1 MKRLFAIGLSLLM
14 LVGFSAD
21 AIAMSDG
28 DKSAYLEWI
37 KNLGAFNG
45 ALAIAPNGCWRARH
59 ASDLY
64 SVKKKVLKACK
75 RECKSNNCEVV
86 DVNGTS
92 TFINEGKGS
101 SSSSSVRTSTNY
113 SPNYYNFFG
122 ALSPVR
128 GTKTNTIKPDFI
140 WNCSLEQTAN
150 VVAKPPYQKEV
161 QEFDEDLPESIKSL
175 YTMST
180 YENNTGIKWRLT
192 FHDPKIG
199 FEIVVDVGVRGDK
212 FRDIKLSYDLSDQD
226 KKTLDN
232 ALQMYR
238 AMYAPYIGQQFK
250 QDLVFQPNKINLVRM
265 LRGAFGTGV
274 DTSTIM
280 TGDNASLKYVVLG
293 ETSIDHSRF
302 VVLGTDLK
310 FSFSNVDI
318 FGVNTDL
325 VGSVKGFQLIDL
337 VSGLP
342 TNRLDELNV
351 TLKVKEKK
359 FEGKFE
365 TVEKRLC
372 KKEVISSDTS
382 SSNSDA
388 ALELEYWNVVKN
400 SNDVDLLQAYLD
412 EYPNGKFA
420 PLVKIKIKKL
430 KSSSGDN

>member
-1 MKRLFAIGLSLLM
+1 VVKCRGMKRLFAIGLSLLM

-21 AIAMSDG
+21 AVAMSDRE
-28 DKSAYLEWI
+28 KNAYLEWI
-37 KNLGAFNG
+37 KDLGAFHG
-45 ALAIAPNGCWRARH
+45 ALAIASNGCWRARH

-64 SVKKKVLKACK
+64 SAKKNVLKACK

-86 DVNGTS
+86 DVDGTS
-92 TFINEGKGS
+92 SFIEA
-101 SSSSSVRTSTNY
+101 SVRASTNH

-128 GTKTNTIKPDFI
+128 GAKTNTIKPGFI

-150 VVAKPPYQKEV
+150 VVAGPPYQKEV
-161 QEFDEDLPESIKSL
+161 QEYQEHLPESIKSS

-180 YENNTGIKWRLT
+180 YKNNAGIKWRLT
-192 FHDPKIG
+192 FHDQNIG
-199 FEIVVDVGVRGDK
+199 SEVVVDVGVRGDR
-212 FRDIKLSYDLSDQD
+212 FRDIKHSYDLSSQD
-226 KKTLDN
+226 TKTLDN
-232 ALQMYR
+232 TFKIWFR

-250 QDLVFQPNKINLVRM
+250 QDLVFQPNKISVVRM
-265 LRGAFGTGV
+265 LRDRLGTGV
-274 DTSTIM
+274 DTSTFMIGGN
-280 TGDNASLKYVVLG
+280 TSLKYVVLG
-293 ETSIDHSRF
+293 ETTSDHSRF
-302 VVLGTDLK
+302 LVLGTDLK
-310 FSFSNVDI
+310 FNLNNVDI
-318 FGVNTDL
+318 SGVKADV
-325 VGSVKGFQLIDL
+325 VGSMTGFQLIDL

-342 TNRLDELNV
+342 TNRLDKVEATV
-351 TLKVKEKK
+351 KVKEKK
-359 FEGKFE
+359 FEGKLE

-372 KKEVISSDTS
+372 KKEVMSSETS

-430 KSSSGDN
+430 NSSSGDN